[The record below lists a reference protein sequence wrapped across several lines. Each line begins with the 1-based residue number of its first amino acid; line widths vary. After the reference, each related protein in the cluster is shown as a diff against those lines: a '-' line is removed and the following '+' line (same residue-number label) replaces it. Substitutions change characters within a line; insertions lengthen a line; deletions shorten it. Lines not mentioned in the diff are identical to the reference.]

1 MIEGFQPTDMKEIMR
16 LWRTGNQAAHDF
28 IAQAYWEGHEK
39 QVEEMMPL
47 SELYVYRKEAEIK
60 GFIGI
65 SEASY
70 IAGLFVDAA
79 AQNMG
84 IGSAL
89 LSYCKRRYLA
99 LSLHVYE
106 KNKKAIAF
114 YEKNGFQIV
123 NKTVQEETGEM
134 EYEMRWKENLV

>member
-1 MIEGFQPTDMKEIMR
+1 
-16 LWRTGNQAAHDF
+16 
-28 IAQAYWEGHEK
+28 
-39 QVEEMMPL
+39 
-47 SELYVYRKEAEIK
+47 
-60 GFIGI
+60 
-65 SEASY
+65 
-70 IAGLFVDAA
+70 
-79 AQNMG
+79 
-84 IGSAL
+84 
-89 LSYCKRRYLA
+89 

>member
-89 LSYCKRRYLA
+89 LSYCKRR
-99 LSLHVYE
+99 
-106 KNKKAIAF
+106 
-114 YEKNGFQIV
+114 
-123 NKTVQEETGEM
+123 
-134 EYEMRWKENLV
+134 